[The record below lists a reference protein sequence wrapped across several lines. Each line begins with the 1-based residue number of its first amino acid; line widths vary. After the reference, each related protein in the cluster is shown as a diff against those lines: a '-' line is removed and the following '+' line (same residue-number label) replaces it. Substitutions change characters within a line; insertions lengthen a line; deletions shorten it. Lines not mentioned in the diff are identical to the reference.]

1 MLSAFVSLFLSPLN
15 WIIVLIVLA
24 WYFRKRR
31 LKKVFI
37 VAAITVFVVFGN
49 QWLLNVFA
57 RNWQPAPV
65 AVSSLPVYDCGI
77 VAGGFASPDAAA
89 NGYFNATADRFI
101 QVVKLYKSGKIK
113 NILISGGNG
122 RDTEASFRE
131 AAFVRGELNA
141 FGVPDS
147 AIITED
153 RSSNTRENAI
163 NSKRILDSLQ
173 LKPPFLLITSAWHMP
188 RAEGLFEKSGVP
200 VDAFPCNYL
209 DGRGPF
215 SFGDIVPGVSTLIS
229 WERYLKEVL
238 GVIVFGL

>member
-15 WIIVLIVLA
+15 WIIILIVLA
-24 WYFRKRR
+24 WYFHKQR

-37 VAAITVFVVFGN
+37 MAAITVFVVFGN

-57 RNWQPAPV
+57 RNWQPAQV

-77 VAGGFASPDAAA
+77 VAGGFASPDAKA

-101 QVVKLYKSGKIK
+101 QAVKIYKSGKI
-113 NILISGGNG
+113 NHILISGGNG
-122 RDTEASFRE
+122 KDSEENFRE
-131 AAFVRGELNA
+131 AAWVRGELLA

-153 RSSNTRENAI
+153 QSNNTRENAL
-163 NSKRILDSLQ
+163 NSKRILDSFH

-188 RAEGLFEKSGVP
+188 RAKLLFEKSGVP
-200 VDAFPCNYL
+200 VDGFPCNYM
-209 DGRGPF
+209 DGMGSF
-215 SFGDIVPGVSTLIS
+215 SVGDLVPHRLP
-229 WERYLKEVL
+229 YLSADA
-238 GVIVFGL
+238 IIHPAS